1 MATQTELLWLTTE
14 NDYQLAI
21 DEGRIVARNPK
32 GRNLKSVPAAV
43 QRTTTYAELDALL
56 GWLAAHEKTCA
67 DTVEAWLLR
76 SLPVPTAVIAEV
88 WPDEAWRRQLQDLV
102 ITDGTVTG
110 FLRDAIPAVGAPTNM
125 PRLGV
130 VDLDGESATIDAEL
144 ITILHREV
152 ITKPDPLPDPAATR
166 LTDWADAK
174 FDQLRFAAARAR
186 SAGFAVKGG
195 FAVAR
200 VHEHGRLIEAS
211 YWIGADAPDWE
222 TWTGELSWIADGTT
236 LPLGEV
242 GPVAWSEGVRMAR
255 HIHAGRTIEKDED
268 DQ

>member
-1 MATQTELLWLTTE
+1 
-14 NDYQLAI
+14 
-21 DEGRIVARNPK
+21 
-32 GRNLKSVPAAV
+32 
-43 QRTTTYAELDALL
+43 
-56 GWLAAHEKTCA
+56 
-67 DTVEAWLLR
+67 
-76 SLPVPTAVIAEV
+76 
-88 WPDEAWRRQLQDLV
+88 
-102 ITDGTVTG
+102 
-110 FLRDAIPAVGAPTNM
+110 M

-144 ITILHREV
+144 ITIPHPGLLDDREDLREFAAELGIEQSFDQLHREV
-152 ITKPDPLPDPAATR
+152 FTKPDPLPDPAATR